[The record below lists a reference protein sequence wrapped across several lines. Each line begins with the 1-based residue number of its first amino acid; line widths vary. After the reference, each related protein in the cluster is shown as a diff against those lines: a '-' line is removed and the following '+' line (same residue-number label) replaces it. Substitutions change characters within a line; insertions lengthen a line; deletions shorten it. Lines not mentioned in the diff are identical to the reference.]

1 MTGLIEG
8 VCPVLS
14 VPFDQD
20 GEVDYESFESL
31 VTWIIG
37 LGTKSVLFFG
47 IASENIKLSDP
58 ERYKLLSMQL
68 NPRTGS
74 DLKVIASVPDHSSEL
89 AVKRAQDYESMTVD
103 FINIL
108 VP

>member
-1 MTGLIEG
+1 MTELIEG

-14 VPFDQD
+14 VPFDQQ
-20 GEVDYESFESL
+20 GEVDYESFRSL

-58 ERYKLLSMQL
+58 E
-68 NPRTGS
+68 
-74 DLKVIASVPDHSSEL
+74 L
-89 AVKRAQDYESMTVD
+89 AP
-103 FINIL
+103 IL
-108 VP
+108 R